1 MPIVTCASQ
10 KGGTGKTT
18 TAAHLA
24 ACLAREHGQRVL
36 AVDADPQTDL
46 TFALG
51 IDIDGLQGSLADV
64 LVEGAALS
72 AIETQEGFDLVPGS
86 PRLAAVDQP
95 DLDLLRRLDYPWVLL
110 DTPPALSRLT
120 LGALSVAD
128 VVLLTVDVRCGLSVM
143 RALPHALSVLDA
155 LEGERRV
162 VVVQTHVD
170 RRLGFTSDL
179 MTLCTKHQVTL
190 STPIRI
196 SSALAKAAIRGE
208 TVFRFDPH
216 SRGAQ
221 DYRTLSQ
228 EVLRLG

>member
-1 MPIVTCASQ
+1 MFIVTCASQ

-46 TFALG
+46 SFALG
-51 IDIDGLQGSLADV
+51 IDAEGLHGSLAD
-64 LVEGAALS
+64 LLLGAGALL
-72 AIETQEGFDLVPGS
+72 AVGTQEGFDLVPGS

-95 DLDLLRRLDYPWVLL
+95 DLGLLRRLGYPWVIL

-120 LGALSVAD
+120 LAALSVAD

-143 RALPHALSVLDA
+143 RALPQALSVSGA
-155 LEGERRV
+155 LEGDRQV
-162 VVVQTHVD
+162 LVVQTHVD

-179 MTLCTKHQVTL
+179 MALCGEQQVAL

-216 SRGAQ
+216 SRGAE
-221 DYRTLSQ
+221 DYRALTQ
-228 EVLRLG
+228 EVLRLA

>member
-1 MPIVTCASQ
+1 MPIVACASQ

-18 TAAHLA
+18 TAAHLCA
-24 ACLAREHGQRVL
+24 GLAQEHGQRVL

-51 IDIDGLQGSLADV
+51 IDTENLQGSLADAQ
-64 LVEGAALS
+64 LEGRGLS
-72 AIETQEGFDLVPGS
+72 AVQTQEGFDLVPGS

-95 DLDLLRRLDYPWVLL
+95 DLGLLRGLSHPWVVI

-120 LGALSVAD
+120 LGALTVAD

-143 RALPHALSVLDA
+143 RALPHALSVLGA

-162 VVVQTHVD
+162 MVVQTHVD

-179 MTLCTKHQVTL
+179 MGLCAEHEVSL

-216 SRGAQ
+216 SRGAE
-221 DYRTLSQ
+221 DYRALTQ
-228 EVLRLG
+228 EVLRLA